1 MNIKNIKSGLGCYY
15 WIKHTYSIDNK
26 EFVELNEILDIS
38 NDKVK
43 CVGFFSVIVCNIP
56 IDKIID
62 MKKAI
67 NPFSE
72 N

>member
-1 MNIKNIKSGLGCYY
+1 MDIKDIKYGFGCYY
-15 WIKHTYSIDNK
+15 WIKHTYSINNK
-26 EFVELNEILDIS
+26 EAVELNEILDIS

-43 CVGFFSVIVCNIP
+43 CVGFRSVIVCNIP
-56 IDKIID
+56 INKIID